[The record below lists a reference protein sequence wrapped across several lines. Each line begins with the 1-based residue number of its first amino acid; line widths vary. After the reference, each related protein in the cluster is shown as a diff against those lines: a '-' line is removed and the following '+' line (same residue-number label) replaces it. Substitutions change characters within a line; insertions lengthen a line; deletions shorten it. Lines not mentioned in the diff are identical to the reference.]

1 MCCRYLT
8 GHTTGGVWLSFFL
21 AQAPLIIAER
31 LCYGALKRR
40 GVLLPDWL
48 RTAITVVLVVGTG
61 QHLFWQPTKRYGVA
75 ASTIANVQAG
85 MQAALA
91 RLGIPLP
98 S

>member
-1 MCCRYLT
+1 
-8 GHTTGGVWLSFFL
+8 VWLSFFL
-21 AQAPLIIAER
+21 AQVPLIIAER
-31 LCYGALKRR
+31 LAYGALKRR

-48 RTAITVVLVVGTG
+48 RTAMTVVLVVVTG

-75 ASTIANVQAG
+75 AATIANVQSG